1 MSQHLSWVEECLD
14 LTDPAERHNYL
25 AAQFRAI
32 PVIEVDEV
40 RQALKEA
47 CIRALWVSARQAD
60 ACAELA
66 RHWAQ
71 LTRQPHDQALGLRLK
86 AMVLALGY
94 GRFEDALVLYD
105 QAIDMYRVLDDAL
118 GQALVHLSRIWA
130 VARLG
135 RYEQAVAEGVW
146 AAQVFESCGRERDLA
161 TLHNNL
167 ALVHL
172 HFGRFSEALAALGA
186 ARQAFLALGEAGA
199 PFLTNNESNH
209 VFVFYV
215 LGRFKDA
222 IAAGERAL
230 ALAKRF
236 QQTALLARVQ
246 QNCGLGYYGLGQY
259 GRALQLFDQAKES
272 WLAEQRYQEL
282 IQVELTATYCLLQLR
297 RWPEVLTRC
306 AQARQWMAQYQVL
319 PETAFSL
326 LNEARAYGE
335 LGQYDEALRVLA
347 ETRRLIEQ
355 FGGSPWDLAEADLVE
370 ALLYYWQG
378 NYSASQSRALACVT
392 SFEQLQSPPET
403 AIAYVLAARAAGAR
417 RAHPAAQTLARQA
430 LSIADQGD
438 IAAVRFE
445 ANFILGQLAQTQGE
459 VAQALDYYQ
468 IAMTALERWQQFV
481 MVEHRADFLLDA
493 DKTRLYEALVEL
505 HLAAGR
511 ATAALECVE
520 RAKSRA
526 LLDLIGHHVDV
537 RVRARTPEDQPL
549 IDELNRLRAE
559 LNQLARQ
566 ADQPLLPTSVGR
578 LERLNY
584 QRALEERLTQLRQQL
599 LVRNAAYALEPTL
612 AQAVWL
618 APGVT
623 AGTVLLEYFVL
634 QGKLVV
640 FVVSA
645 ETPDQPSCVQ
655 AYALPATVRDIQRLS
670 AAWQLNLQMA
680 GRGQPAQIARL
691 IPNAQG
697 ILRQLYQHLLA
708 PVAAHLQNCRQVIVV
723 PHGLLHDIPFH
734 ALHDGDG
741 YIIERLT
748 VTYLPAAALL
758 TRPQL
763 AQPGGSGML
772 ALGYSWEGRLPHA
785 AAEARTVASGW
796 SPHCV
801 LSEEGATLADFLALA
816 PDFRVLH
823 LATHGEFRAD
833 NPLFCGLALADG
845 WLTTFDLFNLT
856 LNASLVTL
864 SACDT
869 GRSVVGGGDE
879 LLGLTRAFLAA
890 GAPSLLLSHWPLAD
904 RSAAQ
909 LLAFFYARLADGA
922 AKGDALRASQCDWLR
937 SEPSVRVE
945 GWEACQAHPFFWAS
959 LFLVGDSGPI

>member
-1 MSQHLSWVEECLD
+1 MPHLGWVEECLS
-14 LTDPAERHNYL
+14 LTDPEEQRRRL
-25 AAQFRAI
+25 AAVCATLGQA
-32 PVIEVDEV
+32 EAEAASD
-40 RQALKEA
+40 ALKEA
-47 CIRALWVSARQAD
+47 CVRALWVSAHQAE

-66 RHWAQ
+66 CFWAQ
-71 LTRQPHDQALGLRLK
+71 LTGQPRDQALGLRLK

-105 QAIDMYRVLDDAL
+105 QAVAIYRVLDDRL
-118 GQALVHLSRIWA
+118 GQALVHLSRIWT

-135 RYEQAVAEGVW
+135 AYEQAVVEGVW
-146 AAQVFESCGRERDLA
+146 AAQVFASCGRERELA
-161 TLHNNL
+161 SLHNNL

-172 HFGRFSEALAALGA
+172 HFGRFAEALSALDA
-186 ARQAFLALGEAGA
+186 ARQAYLALGEAGA

-230 ALAKRF
+230 ALAERF

-306 AQARQWMAQYQVL
+306 AQARQWIAQYQVL

-355 FGGSPWDLAEADLVE
+355 FGGSPWDLAEADLTE
-370 ALLYYWQG
+370 ALLYYWQR
-378 NYSASQSRALACVT
+378 NYAASQGRALACVA
-392 SFEQLQSPPET
+392 SFEQLQSSPDT
-403 AIAYVLAARAAGAR
+403 ARAYVLAARAAGALQ
-417 RAHPAAQTLARQA
+417 AHSAAETLARQA
-430 LSIADQGD
+430 LAIADQAD

-526 LLDLIGHHVDV
+526 LLDLLGPHVDV
-537 RVRARTPEDQPL
+537 RVHARTAADQPL
-549 IDELNRLRAE
+549 VDELNRLRAE

-566 ADQPLLPTSVGR
+566 AGQPLMPTSVGR
-578 LERLNY
+578 LERLSR
-584 QRALEERLTQLRQQL
+584 QRALEEHLTQLRQQL
-599 LVRNAAYALEPTL
+599 LVRNAAYALEPSM
-612 AQAVWL
+612 AQAVWPT
-618 APGVT
+618 PGVT
-623 AGTVLLEYFVL
+623 PGTVLLEYFVV

-645 ETPDQPSCVQ
+645 ESLDQPSCVH
-655 AYALPATVRDIQRLS
+655 AYALPTTVRDIQRLS
-670 AAWQLNLQMA
+670 AAWQLNLQMT

-708 PVAAHLQNCRQVIVV
+708 PVATHLEHCRQAIIV

-734 ALHDGDG
+734 ALHDGAG

-758 TRPQL
+758 TRPQPT
-763 AQPGGSGML
+763 QPGGSGML

-785 AAEARTVASGW
+785 VAEAQAVASGW

-801 LSEEGATLADFLALA
+801 LSEEGATLANFQALA

-845 WLTTFDLFNLT
+845 WLTTFDIFNLT

-890 GAPSLLLSHWPLAD
+890 GASSLLLSHWPLAD
-904 RSAAQ
+904 HSAEQ

-937 SEPSVRVE
+937 SEPSVRVK

-959 LFLVGDSGPI
+959 LYLVGDSGPI